1 MFNLNYEGRLSK
13 WREFRETLEDSP
25 KPINDVV
32 QFYRLAPTVSIHTDP
47 FNNKTWPGPWEL
59 LHENQYC
66 IFCKVLGM
74 CYTLQLTE
82 SFKDSKFEIII
93 ARDIESNTR
102 LYLLSIDKS
111 IIGLNDNYVHVD
123 ELPESVITEKNYL
136 MPELQ

>member
-25 KPINDVV
+25 KPINDIV

-59 LHENQYC
+59 LNENQYC

-111 IIGLNDNYVHVD
+111 IIGLDDNYVHVD
-123 ELPESVITEKNYL
+123 ELPESVIIEKNYL

>member
-82 SFKDSKFEIII
+82 SFKDSKFRSIYS
-93 ARDIESNTR
+93 ESFKSKLSN
-102 LYLLSIDKS
+102 LVADKVSIDFLNKKTKINMNHENTKVLVRS
-111 IIGLNDNYVHVD
+111 IIEDGNN
-123 ELPESVITEKNYL
+123 
-136 MPELQ
+136 

>member
-59 LHENQYC
+59 LH
-66 IFCKVLGM
+66 
-74 CYTLQLTE
+74 
-82 SFKDSKFEIII
+82 
-93 ARDIESNTR
+93 
-102 LYLLSIDKS
+102 
-111 IIGLNDNYVHVD
+111 
-123 ELPESVITEKNYL
+123 
-136 MPELQ
+136 

>member
-102 LYLLSIDKS
+102 LYILSIDKS
-111 IIGLNDNYVHVD
+111 IIGLDDNYVHVD
-123 ELPESVITEKNYL
+123 ELPESVIIEKNYL

>member
-111 IIGLNDNYVHVD
+111 IIGLDDNYVHVD
-123 ELPESVITEKNYL
+123 ELPLTSAFI
-136 MPELQ
+136 

>member
-32 QFYRLAPTVSIHTDP
+32 QYYRLAPTVSIHTDP

-111 IIGLNDNYVHVD
+111 IIGLDDNYVHVD
-123 ELPESVITEKNYL
+123 ELPESVIIEKNYL